1 MRFIRNLLQRKAVQ
15 QFIKYVIVGCVVT
28 AIDMAA
34 LHLCY
39 RVLGVPIKAAVV
51 IGFMCGNVSSFIFN
65 KYFTFRNLAPTIIRQ
80 YAKYFITSITGLL
93 WTLFLMTLFYEQLGL
108 FAGITRY
115 NYLLCKMI
123 VAVLVMFWNFMIIRH
138 WTLADYDLSPLP
150 PLERFGKN
158 IELYLSIIIPAYN
171 ERNRLPVTLEAVFA
185 WLRKQAFS
193 YEVIVIDDG
202 STDDMLAN
210 VTAQFCTHPAFRIY
224 SLGHNQG
231 KGAAVKAGMLMAKG
245 EYRLFMDADHQIR
258 IEELERFLPLA
269 AGDRVIIGSKYAESA
284 QTNEAQISASRVFVS
299 RLGNFLIRF
308 LLYLDVKDTQCG
320 FKLFPAQVAE
330 TVFRLQRLRGFAFDV
345 ELLSL
350 AQLFRIKI
358 VELPITLNPASETR
372 VRTLRDSLGVFVD
385 LLRIKLNIWGRK
397 YRVHELKAET
407 GNGIKPL
414 ALP

>member
-1 MRFIRNLLQRKAVQ
+1 MQFISNLLQRKAVQ
-15 QFIKYVIVGCVVT
+15 QFIKYVLVGCVVT
-28 AIDMAA
+28 GIDMAA

-39 RVLGVPIKAAVV
+39 RVLGVSIKASVV
-51 IGFMCGNVSSFIFN
+51 IGFMCGNVSSFVLN
-65 KYFTFRNLAPTIIRQ
+65 KYFTFRNLAPAIIRQ

-93 WTLFLMTLFYEQLGL
+93 WTLFLMTLFYEHLRL

-150 PLERFGKN
+150 PLERYGDRVG
-158 IELYLSIIIPAYN
+158 LYLSIIIPAYN
-171 ERNRLPVTLEAVFA
+171 EQNRLPGTLEAVFA
-185 WLRKQAFS
+185 WLQKQVFS

-202 STDDMLAN
+202 STDDMLAT
-210 VTAQFCTHPAFRIY
+210 VTAQFSAHPAFSIY
-224 SLGHNQG
+224 SLGRNQG

-269 AGDRVIIGSKYAESA
+269 AADRVLIGSKYAASSQAKEG
-284 QTNEAQISASRVFVS
+284 QISSSRVFVS
-299 RLGNFLIRF
+299 RLGNFIIRF
-308 LLYLDVKDTQCG
+308 LLYLDIRDTQCG

-330 TVFRLQRLRGFAFDV
+330 TVFRLQRLKGFAFDV

-350 AQLFRIKI
+350 TQLFRIKI

-385 LLRIKLNIWGRK
+385 LLKIKLNIWGRK
-397 YRVHELKAET
+397 YRVNELKADT
-407 GNGIKPL
+407 DNVKQSHT
-414 ALP
+414 LP